1 MRLNK
6 RTWKARQPYRSQN
19 PTSAR
24 CKRTTRQRWV
34 HKRPTIKPNT
44 IATMKKNVTPELRAI
59 QRRFFDVLDILI
71 DTGQISGLKGFCD
84 MSGLNRAKYSNIRS
98 EMGKPESERKET
110 NYKVID
116 IEALSYICRVFNV
129 NSEWLLL
136 GRGKMFSSSCSSKEA

>member
-1 MRLNK
+1 
-6 RTWKARQPYRSQN
+6 
-19 PTSAR
+19 
-24 CKRTTRQRWV
+24 
-34 HKRPTIKPNT
+34 
-44 IATMKKNVTPELRAI
+44 MKKNVTPELRAI

-129 NSEWLLL
+129 SSDWLLL
-136 GRGKMFSSSCSSKEA
+136 GRGKMFSSSCLSKEA